1 MKICTMPAFVKNC
14 IGLICI
20 TTLFT
25 VLNSCSSKK
34 MTTDVIP
41 DTIQESIP
49 SLQIS
54 NLFMDHMVLQQ
65 NDHVSIFG
73 KAGKH
78 QIVTVTGSWGEN
90 ARTFSDDNGEW
101 LAKINTPSAGGPFT
115 IDISQSDETV
125 TLNDVMIGEVWIASG
140 QSNMQMPLKG
150 WPPNDPIDNSA
161 QEIANG
167 NFPQIRMITIGRKI
181 STEPTENFSG
191 KWEVASPETV
201 SDFSATAYFFA
212 RRLHQ
217 ELNVPVGIIH
227 TSWGGTV
234 AEAWVSK
241 EKLKTLGDFD
251 KDLSNLSEPST
262 EEEIKNW
269 FADKESRPV
278 PTTTEGFT
286 ALDLNDENASIS
298 TYEGANEISLPGR
311 FDVIGETDID
321 GAFWLYKEIIVEDL
335 RHDYSIEFGAIDDID
350 ATFVNGERIG
360 AMASY
365 SAKREYGI
373 PKSALK
379 RGKNLIAIR
388 AIDTGGPGSV
398 SEPMNL
404 ISSDGKSTSLHGSW
418 LSVPTAEIY
427 DSKFYIYNK
436 DEDIANS
443 RPTII
448 KQNPNVPTV
457 LFNGMIHPLIPYG
470 IKGAIWYQGESNVGR
485 GRQYRGLFP
494 ALITDW
500 RKKWGD
506 NFPFYYVQI
515 APYNYGGEK
524 DLSQNVR
531 EAQRKT
537 LSTEKTG
544 MVVTMDIGNN
554 SNIHPAN
561 KQDVGKRLAGLA
573 LTNDYGKSFVASG
586 PNYKSKTIEGN
597 SIILDFDNVGSG
609 LAASYG
615 TLAGFE
621 IAGKNGRF
629 KAAVAKIEGD
639 QLVVSSADVK
649 EPVHVRYAWSD
660 TATATLFNKEGLP
673 ASSFSTRN

>member
-1 MKICTMPAFVKNC
+1 MLVFTKHWIGFIC
-14 IGLICI
+14 IG
-20 TTLFT
+20 TLFI
-25 VLNSCSSKK
+25 VFNSCSSKK
-34 MTTDVIP
+34 ITSTEIP
-41 DTIQESIP
+41 DPIEKNIP
-49 SLQIS
+49 SLHVS

-73 KAGKH
+73 KADKH
-78 QIVTVTGSWGEN
+78 KIVTVTGSWGES

-115 IDISQSDETV
+115 IDISQSSETV
-125 TLNDVMIGEVWIASG
+125 QINDVMIGEVWIASG

-161 QEIANG
+161 EEIANG
-167 NFPQIRMITIGRKI
+167 HFPQIRMITIGRKI
-181 STEPTENFSG
+181 STSPTENFSG
-191 KWEVASPETV
+191 KWAVASPETV

-251 KDLSNLSEPST
+251 KDLSNLSDPST
-262 EEEIKNW
+262 EEEINNW
-269 FADKESRPV
+269 FGDKESRPV

-350 ATFVNGERIG
+350 ATYVNGEPIG

-365 SAKREYGI
+365 SAKREYSI
-373 PKSALK
+373 PKSALR

-404 ISSDGKSTSLHGSW
+404 ISSDGESTSLNGTW

-436 DEDIANS
+436 DEDISNS

-457 LFNGMIHPLIPYG
+457 LFNGMINPLIHYS

-485 GRQYRGLFP
+485 DRQYRKLFP
-494 ALITDW
+494 SLITDW
-500 RKKWGD
+500 RDQWGK

-515 APYNYGGEK
+515 APFEYGGT
-524 DLSQNVR
+524 DDQSQKLR
-531 EAQRKT
+531 EAQRLT
-537 LSTEKTG
+537 LGLENTG
-544 MVVTMDIGNN
+544 MVVTMDIGNPT
-554 SNIHPAN
+554 NIHPAN

-573 LTNDYGKSFVASG
+573 LSNDYGKNIVASG
-586 PNYKSKTIEGN
+586 PNYKSKSIDGSRIIIEFE
-597 SIILDFDNVGSG
+597 DVGSG
-609 LAASYG
+609 LVASDG
-615 TLAGFE
+615 GLTNFE
-621 IAGKNGRF
+621 IAGRNGKF
-629 KAAVAKIEGD
+629 KSAQAEIKGN
-639 QLVVSSADVK
+639 QLIVSSDEVK

-660 TATATLFNKEGLP
+660 AAIATLFNKEGLP
-673 ASSFSTRN
+673 ASSFNTRN